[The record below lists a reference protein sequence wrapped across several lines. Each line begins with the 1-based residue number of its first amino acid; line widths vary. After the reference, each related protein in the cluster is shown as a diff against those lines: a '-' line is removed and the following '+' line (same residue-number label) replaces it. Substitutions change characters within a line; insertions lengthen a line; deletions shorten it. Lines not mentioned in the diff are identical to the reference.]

1 MRMINKVLTRVV
13 PWTIMLSMI
22 SGTAVAGIEEH
33 SPVPTQEEWDLLM
46 LDDEFWDGVDEARD
60 QSSEGNPA
68 TSPYSTEG
76 MIQDDLSRTV
86 AEQPAQA
93 LGLPGK
99 NFTTFDPDN
108 PFDES
113 LLEHAELKWRLATL
127 GIEYL
132 SEEELENW
140 KEEAADNAVE
150 ETTTGNGSRAGGD
163 ISTAN
168 ASATAAEASQDE
180 DSESDGEEDETGEK
194 EGTLTSSDPD
204 GYDASEGGGCQT
216 GYGAIFPM
224 FLLLCLLFIS
234 QRKSNKVLR

>member
-1 MRMINKVLTRVV
+1 MISAVV
-13 PWTIMLSMI
+13 MKTIPWAIMLSMI
-22 SGTAVAGIEEH
+22 SSTAIAGIEEH
-33 SPVPTQEEWDLLM
+33 SPVPTQEEWELLM

-86 AEQPAQA
+86 GEQPAQA
-93 LGLPGK
+93 LDLPEK
-99 NFTTFDPDN
+99 LFTTFDPDN

-113 LLEHAELKWRLATL
+113 LREHAELKWRLATL

-132 SEEELENW
+132 SEEELKNW

-150 ETTTGNGSRAGGD
+150 EVTTDNGNRAGGD

-168 ASATAAEASQDE
+168 TSATTAEASTEE
-180 DSESDGEEDETGEK
+180 DSESDNEEEENGEK
-194 EGTLTSSDPD
+194 EGSLTSSNSDS
-204 GYDASEGGGCQT
+204 YDSSEGGGCQT
-216 GYGAIFPM
+216 GQRATFPM
-224 FLLLCLLFIS
+224 FFLFCLLFIS
-234 QRKSNKVLR
+234 QRKSIKVLR

>member
-1 MRMINKVLTRVV
+1 MISAALSKIA
-13 PWTIMLSMI
+13 PWAIMLSMV
-22 SGTAVAGIEEH
+22 SSTAIAGIEEH

-46 LDDEFWDGVDEARD
+46 LDDEFWDSVDEARD

-99 NFTTFDPDN
+99 RFTTFDPDN

-140 KEEAADNAVE
+140 KAEAADNAVE

-163 ISTAN
+163 VSTTN
-168 ASATAAEASQDE
+168 ASATTAEVSKDD
-180 DSESDGEEDETGEK
+180 DSENDGEEDETGEK
-194 EGTLTSSDPD
+194 EGTLTSSDSD

-216 GYGAIFPM
+216 GQGAAFPM
-224 FLLLCLLFIS
+224 FFLLCLLFIS
-234 QRKSNKVLR
+234 QRKTIKVLR